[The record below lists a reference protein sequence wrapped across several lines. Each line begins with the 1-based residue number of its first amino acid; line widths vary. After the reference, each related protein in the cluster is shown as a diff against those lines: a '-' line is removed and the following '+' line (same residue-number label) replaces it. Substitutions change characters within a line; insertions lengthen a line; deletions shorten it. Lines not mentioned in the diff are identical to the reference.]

1 MKRLCVFCGSNRGR
15 RAVYE
20 RSARQMGKALAARGL
35 GLVYGGG
42 HVGLMGVIAE
52 AALAAGAEV
61 IGVIPRA
68 MVDKELAMEGIT
80 QMHIVNTMHERKA
93 MMAELSDGFAALPG
107 ATGTADELF
116 EIVTWAQLGLH
127 AKPIGILNVG
137 GYFDPLLAWLNLAVK
152 ERFLKP
158 VHRRLL
164 LEAKEPQALLD
175 LMQDYRPR
183 RNVGKWLKESDL

>member
-1 MKRLCVFCGSNRGR
+1 
-15 RAVYE
+15 
-20 RSARQMGKALAARGL
+20 
-35 GLVYGGG
+35 
-42 HVGLMGVIAE
+42 
-52 AALAAGAEV
+52 
-61 IGVIPRA
+61 
-68 MVDKELAMEGIT
+68 
-80 QMHIVNTMHERKA
+80 MHERKA

-175 LMQDYRPR
+175 LMQNYRPR

>member
-1 MKRLCVFCGSNRGR
+1 MGANTMPIFVPGNGRVAWRKRRRVFCGSDRGR
-15 RAVYE
+15 SAVYE

-68 MVDKELAMEGIT
+68 MGDKELAMAGIT
-80 QMHIVNTMHERKA
+80 HLHIVNTMHERKA
-93 MMAELSDGFAALPG
+93 MIAEMSDGFAALPG

-116 EIVTWAQLGLH
+116 EILTWAQLGLH

-137 GYFDPLLAWLNLAVK
+137 GSFDPLLT
-152 ERFLKP
+152 P
-158 VHRRLL
+158 
-164 LEAKEPQALLD
+164 P
-175 LMQDYRPR
+175 Y
-183 RNVGKWLKESDL
+183 